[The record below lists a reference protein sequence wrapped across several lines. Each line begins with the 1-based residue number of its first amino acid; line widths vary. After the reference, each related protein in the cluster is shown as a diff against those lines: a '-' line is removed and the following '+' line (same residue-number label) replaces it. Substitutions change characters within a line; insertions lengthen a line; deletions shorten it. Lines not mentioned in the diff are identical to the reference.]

1 MFHSEVRTRLFV
13 LTKRVMKFII
23 PGVISCHIL
32 GLLTMVILRT

>member
-1 MFHSEVRTRLFV
+1 MFNSQVRTTLFV
-13 LTKRVMKFII
+13 LTNHAMQFII

>member
-13 LTKRVMKFII
+13 LMKFII

>member
-1 MFHSEVRTRLFV
+1 MFNSEVRTRFV
-13 LTKRVMKFII
+13 LTKHVMKFII